1 VTHNVRE
8 AVRLGDR
15 VVLLSSR
22 PGRIAQ
28 TYDVAIG
35 TPAASSPGGRPAV
48 GRDHR
53 RPARRDPA
61 PRGPAV
67 TAPSRASTADDLAS
81 LEAGLD
87 ALDAPQEARP
97 SRVQAFSTTWPPL
110 VAIALLLVVWELV
123 YRAEIK
129 PTYALP
135 SPADVGLVL
144 LEQLRNGTL
153 LEAIGTSI
161 TRGGVGFVVAVLI
174 GTPLGLL
181 VGRVQA
187 VRRGI
192 GPIISGLQCLPSVA
206 WVPAAIIFFGLGEG
220 AIYAVVLLGAV
231 PSIANGMVSGIDQ
244 VPPLFLR
251 VGRVLGARGLSSAR
265 FVVLPAVLPA
275 YLGGPAP
282 GLGLLVALAHGRRAH
297 RQLARARPG
306 ARLAARPRPPAQRHE
321 HGVRGILGILVVGI
335 AVELCLFAP
344 LERRVLRR
352 RGLLVGR

>member
-1 VTHNVRE
+1 M
-8 AVRLGDR
+8 
-15 VVLLSSR
+15 
-22 PGRIAQ
+22 
-28 TYDVAIG
+28 
-35 TPAASSPGGRPAV
+35 
-48 GRDHR
+48 
-53 RPARRDPA
+53 
-61 PRGPAV
+61 
-67 TAPSRASTADDLAS
+67 TAPSREDEASRPGSVRVPGASADDLAS

-87 ALDAPQEARP
+87 ALDAPQEARRSWL
-97 SRVQAFSTTWPPL
+97 SRAVSTSWPPL
-110 VAIALLLVVWELV
+110 VALALLLVVWELV
-123 YRAEIK
+123 YRAGVK

-144 LEQLRNGTL
+144 VEQLQDGSL
-153 LEAIGTSI
+153 WDAIVTSV
-161 TRGGVGFVVAVLI
+161 TRGGLGFVVAVVI

-181 VGRVQA
+181 VGRVSA

-192 GPIISGLQCLPSVA
+192 GPVISGLQSLPSVA

-251 VGRVLGARGLSSAR
+251 VGRVLGARGLSAAR
-265 FVVLPAVLPA
+265 FVLLPAVLPA
-275 YLGGPAP
+275 YIGGLRQGWAFSWRSLMAAELIVTSPEL
-282 GLGLLVALAHGRRAH
+282 GLGLGQLLDQG
-297 RQLARARPG
+297 RQLNSMSLVFA
-306 ARLAARPRPPAQRHE
+306 
-321 HGVRGILGILVVGI
+321 GILGILVVGI